1 MLLDLLIFNWIIHEI
16 VDEKKSTVRVYLRLE
31 MKVEWVLFL
40 SLDYICIIDKIL
52 AIIVYIDPI
61 DQIVGVF

>member
-40 SLDYICIIDKIL
+40 PLDYICIIDKIL
-52 AIIVYIDPI
+52 AIIVYID
-61 DQIVGVF
+61 QIVRVF